1 MIHAQIILIDWGKY
15 QSQHINM
22 PDWEQLITV
31 GVADA
36 WRVVKNEV
44 NTSKSFILN
53 AKSKVMNQF
62 LKGGEGAFP
71 RTSGCA
77 PFAPS

>member
-1 MIHAQIILIDWGKY
+1 
-15 QSQHINM
+15 M

-44 NTSKSFILN
+44 ISSKSFILN

-62 LKGGEGAFP
+62 LKGGKGAFP

>member
-1 MIHAQIILIDWGKY
+1 
-15 QSQHINM
+15 M
-22 PDWEQLITV
+22 PDWEELITV

-44 NTSKSFILN
+44 NSSTSLIIN
-53 AKSKVMNQF
+53 AKQKAMNQF

>member
-1 MIHAQIILIDWGKY
+1 
-15 QSQHINM
+15 M

-44 NTSKSFILN
+44 NSSKSFILN

-62 LKGGEGAFP
+62 LKGGKGAFP

>member
-1 MIHAQIILIDWGKY
+1 
-15 QSQHINM
+15 M

-44 NTSKSFILN
+44 ISSTSLIIN
-53 AKSKVMNQF
+53 AKSKAMN
-62 LKGGEGAFP
+62 
-71 RTSGCA
+71 
-77 PFAPS
+77 

>member
-1 MIHAQIILIDWGKY
+1 
-15 QSQHINM
+15 M

-44 NTSKSFILN
+44 ISSKSFILN
-53 AKSKVMNQF
+53 AKSKDMKQF
-62 LKGGEGAFP
+62 LEGGKGAFP

>member
-1 MIHAQIILIDWGKY
+1 
-15 QSQHINM
+15 M

-44 NTSKSFILN
+44 NSSTSFIFN
-53 AKSKVMNQF
+53 AK
-62 LKGGEGAFP
+62 
-71 RTSGCA
+71 
-77 PFAPS
+77 